1 MDASSS
7 PQALIGPR
15 FKRMAN
21 AIRALSVD
29 AINKIQTG
37 HPGLPLGAADMA
49 TVLFTQFLKFDPKN
63 PDWADRDRF
72 VLSAGHGSMLM
83 YSLGYLNGYE
93 AMTLDDIKTFR
104 RLGSRAMG
112 HPEVDLEIGVEA
124 TTGPLGQGVGMAVG
138 MALAERMMRERY
150 GSDLVDHYT
159 YALVG
164 DGCLMEGISYEATAL
179 AGHWGLDKLIVLFDD
194 NGISI
199 DGPTSLATSE
209 NQQARFEAAG
219 WDWQAVDGHDPEA
232 VAAAIAKAKTTSTP
246 SIIACKTTI
255 GLGMPVK
262 EGTAAAH
269 GQPPTDAEA
278 TAARASYEW
287 DYAPFEVPEDILA
300 DWRAAGARGSVD
312 QAAWKARLDAADAST
327 RDEFLGAIAGELPA
341 GWQDIIDAVKREFA
355 EDPKDEPTRQ
365 SSQKVMSKLIPA
377 IPTMIGGSA
386 DLTPSNL
393 SRPDAVRAISRD
405 NFAGRYIH
413 FGIREH
419 AMAAITNGIA
429 LHKGFLPFCAT
440 FMCFSDYCRPAIRL
454 SALMKQKVL
463 YIMTHD
469 TITQGPDGPT
479 HQPVEHF
486 ATFRATPNM
495 LSLRPAD
502 AAEVAECWE
511 LALEAEDMPVAMILT
526 REKVPAVRSGHS
538 EENLCRRGAYV
549 FAEASAKAEVTLLST
564 GSEVSVALGA
574 KKLLEEKGVPT
585 RVVSMP
591 CLSLFDKQDADYRAS
606 ILGTDTLRVSVEAAT
621 VYGWEKYV
629 GPDGLIIGLDG
640 FGAAGMP
647 DELMEHF
654 GITPKAVAAAVEAR
668 LAKTKA

>member
-1 MDASSS
+1 MNVSSS
-7 PQALIGPR
+7 PQSFTGPR

-49 TVLFTQFLKFDPKN
+49 TVLFTQFLKYDPKT

-83 YSLGYLNGYE
+83 YSLGYLTGYE

-112 HPEVDLEIGVEA
+112 HPEVALDIGVEA
-124 TTGPLGQGVGMAVG
+124 TTGPLGQGIGMAVG
-138 MALAERMMRERY
+138 MALAERMQQERY
-150 GSDLVDHYT
+150 GADLVDHYT

-179 AGHWGLDKLIVLFDD
+179 AGHWGLNKLIVLFDD

-232 VAAAIAKAKTTSTP
+232 VAAAIAKAKTTGTP
-246 SIIACKTTI
+246 SIIACKTKI

-269 GQPPTDAEA
+269 GQPPTDDEA
-278 TAARASYEW
+278 AAARASYEW
-287 DYAPFEVPEDILA
+287 DYAPFEIPDDILT
-300 DWRAAGARGSVD
+300 DWRLAGARSSSD
-312 QAAWKARLDAADAST
+312 YAAWKERLDASDKG
-327 RDEFLGAIAGELPA
+327 DEMMAAIAGELPE
-341 GWQDIIDAVKREFA
+341 GWHDIIDAIKKDVAKT
-355 EDPKDEPTRQ
+355 PQDEPTRQ

-377 IPTMIGGSA
+377 IPAMIGGSA

-393 SRPDAVRAISRD
+393 SRPDTVDPISKD

-419 AMAAITNGIA
+419 SMAAITNGIA

-454 SALMKQKVL
+454 SALMEQKVL

-486 ATFRATPNM
+486 VTFRATPNM

-511 LALEAEDMPVAMILT
+511 LALEAKDMPVALMLT
-526 REKVPAVRSGHS
+526 REKVPAVRSGYS

-549 FAEASAKAEVTLLST
+549 FAEASAQAQVTLLST

-574 KKLLEEKGVPT
+574 RELLEAKGVPT

-591 CLSLFDKQDADYRAS
+591 CLELFDAQEEAYKAE
-606 ILGTDTLRVSVEAAT
+606 ILGTALRVSVEAAT
-621 VYGWEKYV
+621 KFGWHKYI
-629 GPDGLIIGLDG
+629 GPDGLAIGLDG

-668 LAKTKA
+668 LAETKA